1 MKYEIRSKTKVKVIT
16 FRRLHFVTCSLFT
29 GSFSSG
35 CWWWGVSGV
44 GGAGSPRTL
53 PSSSLPW
60 ASVIFPSTSLWP
72 EGIQRRRRKRPEIMM
87 EVKRVNE
94 WGGGVYI
101 SGQTR
106 AALLAISSCFFS
118 ARVCKYVQC
127 MPIPQSLN
135 HICFHTL
142 KWHNFSIGALFS
154 HLHASMRM
162 WHNALKSY
170 FLSVSFR
177 SRNKFCQ
184 YSRVGKVPD

>member
-1 MKYEIRSKTKVKVIT
+1 MEQAHHESYP
-16 FRRLHFVTCSLFT
+16 
-29 GSFSSG
+29 
-35 CWWWGVSGV
+35 
-44 GGAGSPRTL
+44 AQSPRLSPGL
-53 PSSSLPW
+53 PSSFCLLLS
-60 ASVIFPSTSLWP
+60 
-72 EGIQRRRRKRPEIMM
+72 GQRAYKEEEIMM